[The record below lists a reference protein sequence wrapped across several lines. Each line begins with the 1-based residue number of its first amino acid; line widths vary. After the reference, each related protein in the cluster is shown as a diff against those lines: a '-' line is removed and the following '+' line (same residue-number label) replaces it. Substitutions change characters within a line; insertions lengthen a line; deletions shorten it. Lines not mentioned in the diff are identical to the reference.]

1 MNIFEILDSSGIKA
15 LKRKSAD
22 LAKWSKCKHTK
33 DGLELYLQFHIVEL
47 AFKHTDGS
55 DGLICCT
62 SNLSFIKAYSVLKS
76 LKKDEKLPKF
86 KFIGS
91 GIRTADP
98 KTISTWDLVDNKMKT
113 IPLFTN
119 GQDSWLIKDFVPMEE
134 QDAEEILSV
143 MRNALNK

>member
-1 MNIFEILDSSGIKA
+1 MNVVEILNSSGIKA
-15 LKRKSAD
+15 LERKSAD
-22 LAKWSKCKHTK
+22 LAKWSKCKHNK

-47 AFKHTDGS
+47 VFKHSDGS
-55 DGLICCT
+55 DGTIFCT

-98 KTISTWDLVDNKMKT
+98 KSINTWDLVDNKMKT
-113 IPLFTN
+113 IPLFSK
-119 GQDSWLIKDFVPMEE
+119 GQDCWLIKDFVPMEE
-134 QDAEEILSV
+134 QDAEEILNV
-143 MRNALNK
+143 MRRALSK